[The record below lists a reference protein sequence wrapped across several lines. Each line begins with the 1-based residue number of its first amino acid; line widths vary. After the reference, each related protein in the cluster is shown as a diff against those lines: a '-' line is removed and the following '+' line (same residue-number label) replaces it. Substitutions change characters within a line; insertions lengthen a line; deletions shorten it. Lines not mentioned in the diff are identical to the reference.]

1 MSRYGAAK
9 IFIELISQDKLR
21 CGTPKY
27 FYQDKQ
33 IFSYFSVLK
42 KTMGDTYI
50 QAYFH
55 LVFAVQNRRTF
66 IQESWKDEYL
76 VEFFNDVNDMISRC
90 SAP

>member
-1 MSRYGAAK
+1 MSRYGEPN

-21 CGTPKY
+21 CGAPRY

-42 KTMGDTYI
+42 KPMGDTYI

-55 LVFAVQNRRTF
+55 LVFAVQNRKAI
-66 IQESWKDEYL
+66 IQESWKDEFL
-76 VEFFNDVNDMISRC
+76 FEFFNDVNDMISRC